1 MRAQGY
7 EMQYD
12 GDRIAVVYV
21 LGPLFFGTSN
31 TFNSAVENLNGA
43 QDVILSLR
51 AVPLLD
57 TTGISVIEE
66 FIERVEAKDGQ
77 IYLCALND
85 PVRSYLTRAGVIKH
99 VGEDHVFWS
108 ADQAIIALD
117 RYRAGQFPASDQD
130 TMQPAPV

>member
-1 MRAQGY
+1 LSALIFVYQISRTRVTVMPVSAEKMREQGY

-12 GDRIAVVYV
+12 GGRIAVVYV

-57 TTGISVIEE
+57 TTGISAIEAL
-66 FIERVEAKDGQ
+66 IERVESKGGQ
-77 IYLCALND
+77 VYLCALND
-85 PVRSYLTRAGVIKH
+85 PVRSYLKRAGILSH
-99 VGEDHVFWS
+99 
-108 ADQAIIALD
+108 
-117 RYRAGQFPASDQD
+117 
-130 TMQPAPV
+130 